1 MSNERAQHSH
11 LDRAEAASASQY
23 KCRQFVRPVVHRG
36 STFVGWGRSYNLQAF
51 AGDVAVATFAENE
64 RQGVADVFDQHGHT
78 RILTAYLMEAC
89 WNAMFAHV

>member
-36 STFVGWGRSYNLQAF
+36 STFVGWGRFYNLQAF
-51 AGDVAVATFAENE
+51 AGDVAVSPHSPKTKGRVSQMSLISMVTQE
-64 RQGVADVFDQHGHT
+64 
-78 RILTAYLMEAC
+78 Y
-89 WNAMFAHV
+89 